1 MNNRNNSA
9 GRPKAVSTFIA
20 GDILP
25 KYLRKALYR
34 YKYDTWT
41 LNGNRPE
48 VRLLIEDKATGL
60 RLDCKI

>member
-1 MNNRNNSA
+1 MSDRHNSA
-9 GRPKAVSTFIA
+9 GKPKTASTFIA
-20 GDILP
+20 GGILP

-34 YKYDTWT
+34 YKYDTFT

-60 RLDCKI
+60 RLDWKI

>member
-1 MNNRNNSA
+1 MSDRHNSA
-9 GRPKAVSTFIA
+9 GKPKTASTFIA

-34 YKYDTWT
+34 YKHDTFT

-60 RLDCKI
+60 RLDWKI